1 MFNCSVGFKVDKY
14 STSMKEFAKYTGQ
27 KFSYGA
33 DIHRSLKNEIKTGIP
48 VPTRLNRMGDNGDI
62 SSNQKFV

>member
-1 MFNCSVGFKVDKY
+1 MDKY
-14 STSMKEFAKYTGQ
+14 STSMKEFAKCIGQ
-27 KFSYGA
+27 KFSYGV

-62 SSNQKFV
+62 LSNQKFV